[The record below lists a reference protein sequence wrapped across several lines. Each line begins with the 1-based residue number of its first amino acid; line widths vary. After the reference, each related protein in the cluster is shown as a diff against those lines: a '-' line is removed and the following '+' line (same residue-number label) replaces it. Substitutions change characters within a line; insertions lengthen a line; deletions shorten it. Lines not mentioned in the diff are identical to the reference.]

1 MRIIKAILKINP
13 NANVSVSGDDINTA
27 VIKWHGSTTPISK
40 TDIENQLDTV
50 DFENALENLRNKRN
64 LLLAETDYFGNSDV
78 TMSDDMTTY
87 RQNLRDLTNGL
98 TTEADVDAVVFPTK
112 PSE

>member
-1 MRIIKAILKINP
+1 MKKKIFSPEYPNGALIDMTPEEITQANLDLKNWNDNSFNRAIK
-13 NANVSVSGDDINTA
+13 
-27 VIKWHGSTTPISK
+27 
-40 TDIENQLDTV
+40 
-50 DFENALENLRNKRN
+50 NLREKRN
-64 LLLAETDYFGNSDV
+64 QLLAETDYFGNSDV

-87 RQNLRDLTNGL
+87 RQNLRDITNGL